1 MFGSNSLGLAARHLH
16 RQYNQL
22 NEGQEALLC
31 PIERQSNFHPGS
43 LPINQRWWHQGT
55 HFHVDEHRQQAS
67 FQNRFHE
74 AAVAIVHIHLFV
86 YSTISDKSCRWCTC
100 PLLFLVQR
108 SKPNKILKA
117 VPLLMKCVSSCPFLI
132 SKPLWLRGIRFC
144 PRL

>member
-1 MFGSNSLGLAARHLH
+1 MLGSNSLGLAAGHL
-16 RQYNQL
+16 R
-22 NEGQEALLC
+22 AAMADRT
-31 PIERQSNFHPGS
+31 PPSDFHPGS
-43 LPINQRWWHQGT
+43 LPINQGWWHQGT

-86 YSTISDKSCRWCTC
+86 YSTISHKSCSRVHVPSSFWSSGRKT
-100 PLLFLVQR
+100 
-108 SKPNKILKA
+108 NKILKA
-117 VPLLMKCVSSCPFLI
+117 VPFLMKCVSSCLFLI